1 MLTLMKFITHFN
13 KWFPLLQFVISMSSY
28 AQNTKDFSFDNKV
41 AIVYPELLPEKRYD
55 LISFYDSFI
64 ETLLREECV
73 TELLIVHRPGLKE
86 KLNKKFASNKLK
98 FLQTKDVQDIWIK
111 DWAPIL
117 TSGNAVK
124 AFYSP
129 NYFDQKEKKYAHL
142 DDMVGFE
149 LIKFL
154 NKDEIKLSCNNKR
167 LILDGGNL
175 IQNGQGLAITTNRII
190 AENESCSIN
199 QIQEIFKKRMGI
211 DRLIFVPVEPGDVT
225 GHVDGMIR
233 FIDAQTIIVGAYESD
248 YKEGKEF
255 MDELSRQFES
265 DFNVVR
271 IVNATPK
278 KQRPEEFPSAYGNYV
293 NFLKIGDTIF
303 LPQYDLSTDLAAK
316 KEYEKYFKVVP
327 IKIDVDK
334 LAELGGVLN
343 CITWTYK

>member
-1 MLTLMKFITHFN
+1 MKSIIHFN
-13 KWFPLLQFVISMSSY
+13 KWYLLLPFLISMSSH

-41 AIVYPELLPEKRYD
+41 AIVYPELLPEKRYN

-64 ETLLREECV
+64 ELLLNEECV
-73 TELLIVHRPGLKE
+73 SELLIVHRPGLKE

-117 TSGNAVK
+117 INENAVK

-129 NYFDQKEKKYAHL
+129 NYFNHKEKKYAHL
-142 DDMVGFE
+142 DDLVGLE
-149 LIKFL
+149 LISFL
-154 NKDEIKLSCNNKR
+154 NKKETKLSCNNER

-175 IQNGQGLAITTNRII
+175 VQNGHGVAITTNRII
-190 AENESCSIN
+190 ADNESCSIE
-199 QIQEIFKKRMGI
+199 QIQGSFKKQLGI

-233 FIDAQTIIVGAYESD
+233 FIDEQTIIVGAYESD

-255 MDELSRQFES
+255 MDNLSRQFES
-265 DFNVVR
+265 DFKVVR

-278 KQRPEEFPSAYGNYV
+278 EQRPEEFPSAYGNYV

-303 LPQYDLSTDLAAK
+303 LPQYGLGTDLAAK
-316 KEYEKYFKVVP
+316 REYEKYFKVIP

>member
-1 MLTLMKFITHFN
+1 MKSIIHFN
-13 KWFPLLQFVISMSSY
+13 KWFPFLLVVISMSSY
-28 AQNTKDFSFDNKV
+28 GQNTKDFSFDNKV
-41 AIVYPELLPEKRYD
+41 AIVYPELLPEKRHN

-64 ETLLREECV
+64 EILLKEECV

-86 KLNKKFASNKLK
+86 KLNKKFASNKLR

-117 TSGNAVK
+117 TNENAVK

-129 NYFDQKEKKYAHL
+129 NYFNHKEKKYAHL
-142 DDMVGFE
+142 DDLVGLE
-149 LIKFL
+149 LIRFL
-154 NKDEIKLSCNNKR
+154 NKNEIKLSCNNER

-190 AENESCSIN
+190 ADNESCSIK
-199 QIQEIFKKRMGI
+199 QIQESFKKQLGI

-233 FIDAQTIIVGAYESD
+233 FIDHETVIVGAYESD

-255 MDELSRQFES
+255 MDDLSRQLET
-265 DFNVVR
+265 DFKIVR
-271 IVNATPK
+271 ITNATPK
-278 KQRPEEFPSAYGNYV
+278 EQRPEEFPSAYGNYV

-303 LPQYDLSTDLAAK
+303 LPQYGLSTDLAAK
-316 KEYEKYFKVVP
+316 KEYVKYFKVIP
-327 IKIDVDK
+327 INIDVDK